1 MRFIPSLMT
10 LSRGACVLA
19 LATLAACAS
28 HAPTRSDAVA
38 PSSAQSLVQ
47 PVDSGHDLLAK
58 LLAAQFALQNDD
70 LATAAAGFADA
81 ADLSDDPA
89 LAEEATQLA
98 LAHKDWALARR
109 ALARWQVLAPQA
121 PGIAQSKAWI
131 ALGEGRTNDAIAEL
145 QALLAS
151 GDDKAWRLIAQTLLN
166 APDKLGAAVVLARL
180 APADHVG
187 TKESNAVAVSQL
199 AFKLGDKS
207 YARRLADAAVA
218 RFHGEDAYAWSG
230 SLAAASDDL
239 PRARTIFA
247 QAIAR
252 FPASKRLRSGY
263 AAVLGKAEDARG
275 AALILAGGPQDQTT
289 FAARAAYAA
298 RADDKALLGAIYREV
313 LADKGERDGTRL
325 LLLGQLAELI
335 EKRAAAID
343 WYRAI
348 SERDDNYFEAQQRL
362 AIVLDQSDRL
372 DEALKVLQRL
382 ATSVNGEPDQQREV
396 WLLQADLLG
405 KRGRTADALA
415 VYTQALA
422 ALPDDPRVRYARAL
436 FSIEQGEVAAG
447 ERDLRAIVKQQP
459 DNAEALN
466 ALGYTISDHSKDD
479 ASRQRE
485 AFELIKRALELKPEE
500 PAIIDSMGWV
510 RFRLGDLD
518 AALSELR
525 RAYKKQ
531 PDADIAAHLGE
542 VLWAKGEHA
551 EARRVW
557 DEARKKDARNNTR
570 SKVLVETIER
580 LTR

>member
-19 LATLAACAS
+19 LSILAACAS

-38 PSSAQSLVQ
+38 PASTQSLMQ

-81 ADLSDDPA
+81 ATLSDDPA

-121 PGIAQSKAWI
+121 PGIAQSRAWI

-166 APDKLGAAVVLARL
+166 APDKLAAAVVLARL

-187 TKESNAVAVSQL
+187 SKESNAVAVSQL

-239 PRARTIFA
+239 PRARTVFA
-247 QAIAR
+247 EAIAR

-298 RADDKALLGAIYREV
+298 RADDKTLLGALYREV
-313 LADKGERDGTRL
+313 LADKGARDGARL
-325 LLLGQLAELI
+325 LLLGQLAELM
-335 EKRAAAID
+335 EKRPAAID

-348 SERDDNYFEAQQRL
+348 SERDDHYFEAQQRL
-362 AIVLDQSDRL
+362 AIVLEQSDRL

-382 ATSVNGEPDQQREV
+382 ATTVNGEPEQQREV

-405 KRGRTADALA
+405 KRDRTADALA

-422 ALPDDPRVRYARAL
+422 ALPDDARVRYARAL
-436 FSIEQGEVAAG
+436 FSIEHGEVAAG
-447 ERDLRAIVKQQP
+447 ERDLRAIVQQHP

-510 RFRLGDLD
+510 RYRLGDLD
-518 AALSELR
+518 AALGELR

-542 VLWAKGEHA
+542 VLWMKGEHA
-551 EARRVW
+551 EARRIW
-557 DEARKKDARNNTR
+557 DEARKKNAK

>member
-19 LATLAACAS
+19 LSTLAACAS

-38 PSSAQSLVQ
+38 PASTQSLMQ

-81 ADLSDDPA
+81 ATLSDDPA

-98 LAHKDWALARR
+98 LAHKDWALARH

-131 ALGEGRTNDAIAEL
+131 ALGEGRTNDAVGDL

-166 APDKLGAAVVLARL
+166 APDKLAAAVVLARL

-187 TKESNAVAVSQL
+187 SKESNAVAVSQL

-207 YARRLADAAVA
+207 YARRLADAAVD

-239 PRARTIFA
+239 PRARTVFA

-298 RADDKALLGAIYREV
+298 RADDKTLLGALYREV
-313 LADKGERDGTRL
+313 LADKGARDGARL
-325 LLLGQLAELI
+325 LLLGQLAELM
-335 EKRAAAID
+335 EKRPAAID

-348 SERDDNYFEAQQRL
+348 SERDDHYFEAQQRL
-362 AIVLDQSDRL
+362 AIVLEQSDRL

-382 ATSVNGEPDQQREV
+382 ATTVNGEPEQQREV

-405 KRGRTADALA
+405 KRDRTADALA

-422 ALPDDPRVRYARAL
+422 ALPDDARVRYARAL
-436 FSIEQGEVAAG
+436 FSIEHGEVAAG
-447 ERDLRAIVKQQP
+447 ERDLRAIVQQHP

-510 RFRLGDLD
+510 RYRLGDLD
-518 AALSELR
+518 AALGELR

-542 VLWAKGEHA
+542 VLWMKGEHA
-551 EARRVW
+551 EARRIW
-557 DEARKKDARNNTR
+557 DEARKKNAK

>member
-1 MRFIPSLMT
+1 MT

-19 LATLAACAS
+19 LSTLAACAS

-38 PSSAQSLVQ
+38 PASTQSLMQ

-81 ADLSDDPA
+81 ATLSDDPA

-98 LAHKDWALARR
+98 LAHKDWALARH

-131 ALGEGRTNDAIAEL
+131 ALGEGRTNDAVGDL

-166 APDKLGAAVVLARL
+166 APDKLAAAVVLARL

-187 TKESNAVAVSQL
+187 SKESNAVAVSQL

-207 YARRLADAAVA
+207 YARRLADAAVD

-239 PRARTIFA
+239 PRARTVFA

-298 RADDKALLGAIYREV
+298 RADDKTLLGALYREV
-313 LADKGERDGTRL
+313 LADKGARDGARL
-325 LLLGQLAELI
+325 LLLGQLAELM
-335 EKRAAAID
+335 EKRPAAID

-348 SERDDNYFEAQQRL
+348 SERDDHYFEAQQRL
-362 AIVLDQSDRL
+362 AIVLEQSDRL

-382 ATSVNGEPDQQREV
+382 ATTVNGEPEQQREV

-405 KRGRTADALA
+405 KRDRTADALA

-422 ALPDDPRVRYARAL
+422 ALPDDARVRYARAL
-436 FSIEQGEVAAG
+436 FSIEHGEVAAG
-447 ERDLRAIVKQQP
+447 ERDLRAIVQQHP

-510 RFRLGDLD
+510 RYRLGDLD
-518 AALSELR
+518 AALGELR

-542 VLWAKGEHA
+542 VLWMKGEHA
-551 EARRVW
+551 EARRIW
-557 DEARKKDARNNTR
+557 DEARKKNAK